1 MNELYSSTD
10 VSVSASGG
18 DWPLLLL
25 SIPWILPFLVL
36 FITGIGIA
44 MVLRETSVDKPTR
57 IPQFYGYTVC
67 LISLVIGLVSIPSL
81 INSAF
86 ERMNPLQHGYAYG
99 QSLSSFEVFKAKRAM
114 LPSFGRETPTPPDTA
129 SEATMRARY
138 DALVADQI
146 MSVRYESSKSFV
158 TTGILLLIAIG
169 LFGYHWRWMRRL
181 SAPSAAA

>member
-1 MNELYSSTD
+1 MNESYSSTD
-10 VSVSASGG
+10 VGVIASGG

-25 SIPWILPFLVL
+25 SIPWILPFLVW
-36 FITGIGIA
+36 FITGIA
-44 MVLRETSVDKPTR
+44 MVLRETSVDKPNR

-67 LISLVIGLVSIPSL
+67 LISLVIGLVSISSL

-158 TTGILLLIAIG
+158 TTGTLLLIAIG

>member
-1 MNELYSSTD
+1 MNESYSSTD
-10 VSVSASGG
+10 VGVIASGG
-18 DWPLLLL
+18 DWPLLPL
-25 SIPWILPFLVL
+25 SIPWILPFLVW
-36 FITGIGIA
+36 FITGIA

-67 LISLVIGLVSIPSL
+67 LISLVIGLVSISSL

-146 MSVRYESSKSFV
+146 LSVRYESSKSFV
-158 TTGILLLIAIG
+158 TTGLLLLIAIG

-181 SAPSAAA
+181 SAPSAGA